1 VRSRNT
7 FIVLTV
13 TLFARRVLV
22 VNVEF
27 TVRVLNVPLV
37 VTNVLIAPY
46 FARIVL
52 VVSVEFV
59 VRVLKVAVVVMRV
72 LITP

>member
-22 VNVEF
+22 V
-27 TVRVLNVPLV
+27 
-37 VTNVLIAPY
+37 
-46 FARIVL
+46 
-52 VVSVEFV
+52 SVELMAI
-59 VRVLKVAVVVMRV
+59 VLKVAVVVASV
-72 LITP
+72 LIAP